1 MNKRG
6 VVLII
11 SYMVI
16 AVLVILGISL
26 IARSVSE
33 SNIAQ
38 RHFNSSKA
46 FWLAEAGIAA
56 AIEDFPNSP
65 LNGFLDD
72 ANHTYTTQTQP
83 VAGVPDR
90 YSIVSTGSVTRPS
103 ADTITRTVQV
113 IVEVP
118 QPGSMDD
125 AISATGNIV
134 VGGAAKINGTVNPN
148 AVFTFEEKFG
158 LTEAQMRAQADYY
171 YKDPPN
177 NVLPVDGI
185 TWIDTT
191 PGNEVVISLV
201 PWSGNGILIVNGDV
215 KMTGGDFTG
224 IMWVNGTFEVAAGN
238 PEIYGTVFANCGAE
252 DTVVLGTAD
261 LTWDINAINDALSKI
276 SPFILSWQE
285 L

>member
-6 VVLII
+6 VVLIV

-16 AVLVILGISL
+16 AVLIILGISL

-83 VAGVPDR
+83 IVASPDR
-90 YSIVSTGSVTRPS
+90 YSIVSIGSVTRPS

-113 IVEVP
+113 IVQEP
-118 QPGSMDD
+118 QPGSIQD
-125 AISATGNIV
+125 AIAATGDII
-134 VGGAAKINGTVNPN
+134 VGGAAKINGPVNPN

-158 LTEAQMRAQADYY
+158 LTEAQMRAQTDHYY
-171 YKDPPN
+171 QDPNN

-185 TWIDTT
+185 TWIDIT
-191 PGNEVVISLV
+191 PGNELVISDV
-201 PWSGNGILIVNGDV
+201 NWDGFDILIVNGDL
-215 KMTGGDFTG
+215 KMTGGDFSG
-224 IMWVNGTFEVAAGN
+224 IIWLTNVLIMSPSLKHHTS
-238 PEIYGTVFANCGAE
+238 
-252 DTVVLGTAD
+252 VLG
-261 LTWDINAINDALSKI
+261 
-276 SPFILSWQE
+276 
-285 L
+285 

>member
-1 MNKRG
+1 
-6 VVLII
+6 
-11 SYMVI
+11 MVI
-16 AVLVILGISL
+16 TVLVILGISL

-56 AIEDFPNSP
+56 AIDDFPNSP
-65 LNGFLDD
+65 LSGFLDD
-72 ANHTYTTQTQP
+72 ANHTYDTKTQP

-90 YSIVSTGSVTRPS
+90 YSIVSTGLVVLPS
-103 ADTITRTVQV
+103 AGTISRTVQV

-118 QPGSMDD
+118 QPGDMLD
-125 AISATGNIV
+125 AITATGNII
-134 VGGAAKINGTVNPN
+134 VGGAANITGPVSPN

-158 LTEAQMRAQADYY
+158 LTEAQMRAQANHYY
-171 YKDPPN
+171 QDPEN

-191 PGNEVVISLV
+191 PGNEVVISDTT
-201 PWSGNGILIVNGDV
+201 WDGFDILIVNGDL
-215 KMTGGDFTG
+215 KLTGGDFTG
-224 IMWVNGTFEVAAGN
+224 IIWVNGTFEVAAGN
-238 PEIYGTVFANCGAE
+238 PNIYGTVFANCGAE
-252 DTVVLGTAD
+252 DTIVLGAAD
-261 LTWDINAINDALSKI
+261 ITWDIDAINEALSEI